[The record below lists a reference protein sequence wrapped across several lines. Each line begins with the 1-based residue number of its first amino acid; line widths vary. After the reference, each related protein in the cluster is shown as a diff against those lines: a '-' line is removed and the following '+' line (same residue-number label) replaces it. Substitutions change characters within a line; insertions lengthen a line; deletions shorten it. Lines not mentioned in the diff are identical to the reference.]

1 MTNPLSKSTL
11 DGDPTRELLGMRAR
25 RRGAVVHISSSSARQ
40 HHSQLAPYA
49 AAKAALD
56 NDAKSLALEAAPD
69 GVRVN
74 TVSPG
79 MTITSA
85 VEEAL
90 TMLAQAHGTDAATAQ
105 QMLINQL
112 GGIPLGRPR
121 HPADTA
127 ELVAFLVSDRAS
139 WITGADITIDGGMRK
154 EI

>member
-1 MTNPLSKSTL
+1 
-11 DGDPTRELLGMRAR
+11 MRAR

-40 HHSQLAPYA
+40 PNSQLAHYA
-49 AAKAALD
+49 AAKAALT
-56 NDAKSLALEAAPD
+56 NYAKSLAREVAPD

-90 TMLAQAHGTDAATAQ
+90 AVLAQAHGTDTATAQ
-105 QMLINQL
+105 QMLISQL
-112 GGIPLGRPR
+112 GGIPLGRPG

-139 WITGADITIDGGMRK
+139 WITGGDFAIDGGMRK